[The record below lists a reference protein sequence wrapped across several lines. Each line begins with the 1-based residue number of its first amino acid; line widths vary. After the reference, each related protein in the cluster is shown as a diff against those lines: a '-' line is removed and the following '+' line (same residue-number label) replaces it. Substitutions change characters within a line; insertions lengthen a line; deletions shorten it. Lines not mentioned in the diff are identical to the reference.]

1 MKTTSSKAVTLL
13 YDMLKD
19 TPDLEKCHE
28 SIEAAF
34 MIMCDCY
41 KENGKLLVCGNGG
54 SASDAEHI
62 VGELMK
68 GFLKKRQIPDKD
80 EDCLLSMY
88 DDGSYLA
95 GCLQQALPAISL
107 VSQTSLSTAYANDV
121 AYEMV
126 FAQQVYGYGRKGDVF
141 LGLSTSGN
149 AANVCNAARVAKA
162 FGLKTIGMKGNKE
175 GLLDSICDVVISVP
189 SDKTYRIQ
197 ELGAIVYHAL
207 CAALEEEFF

>member
-1 MKTTSSKAVTLL
+1 MKTASTEATTLL

-19 TPDLEKCHE
+19 TPELEKCYK

-34 MIMCDCY
+34 FVICESY
-41 KENGKLLVCGNGG
+41 KNKGKLLVCGNGG
-54 SASDAEHI
+54 SAADSEHI

-80 EDCLLSMY
+80 RDVLLSLY

-95 GCLQQALPAISL
+95 GCLQQSLPAISL
-107 VSQTSLSTAYANDV
+107 ISQTSLSTAYANDV
-121 AYEMV
+121 AYERV
-126 FAQQVYGYGRKGDVF
+126 FAQQVYGYGLKGDVL

-149 AANVCNAARVAKA
+149 AANVCNAARIAKA
-162 FGLKTIGMKGNKE
+162 FGIKTIGMKGNRE

-189 SDKTYRIQ
+189 SYKTYRIQ
-197 ELGAIVYHAL
+197 ELSAIVYHAL